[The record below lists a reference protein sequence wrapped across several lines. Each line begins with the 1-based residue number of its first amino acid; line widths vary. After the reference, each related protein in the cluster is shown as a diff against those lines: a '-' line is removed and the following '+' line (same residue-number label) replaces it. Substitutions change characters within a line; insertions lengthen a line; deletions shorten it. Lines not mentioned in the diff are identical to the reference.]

1 MITAEKIAKT
11 MEKKFSEEIKR
22 GLKLETPGTFEF
34 RRDYSIPKEFEGE
47 HTEIAEFLTR
57 MVEKYPF
64 EITVLSNV
72 RNIKLKV
79 SPLESSRSPVGL
91 DGKMMTRKQV
101 EQRIEFT
108 KKAMENACAEM
119 VARYYEKVEEEIIE
133 SGMYH
138 VAKKFGFEFFSD
150 EDMGY
155 LCKLL
160 KKEGFKANYKVY
172 KDEKRSREHKENRD
186 LYKVSFKMPVS

>member
-1 MITAEKIAKT
+1 MITAEKIAKS

-22 GLKLETPGTFEF
+22 GLHWETPGTFEF
-34 RRDYSIPKEFEGE
+34 RRDYYISEGFEGE
-47 HTEIAEFLTR
+47 NTEISELFSE

-64 EITVLSNV
+64 KITVWASDRKV
-72 RNIKLKV
+72 KLKAV
-79 SPLESSRSPVGL
+79 PLESGRPPVGL
-91 DGKMMTRKQV
+91 DGKVMTRKQV
-101 EQRIEFT
+101 EKRIELT
-108 KKAMENACAEM
+108 KKAMENACEEM
-119 VARYYEKVEEEIIE
+119 VARYYEKVDEEIIE

-138 VAKKFGFEFFSD
+138 VAKKFGFELFSD

-172 KDEKRSREHKENRD
+172 KDEKRSREHREHRD
-186 LYKVSFKMPVS
+186 LYKVSFKMPVN